1 MKGSLNVLVDNI
13 GSITDSRNMA
23 AETRKEIG
31 PSTSRRPVIEL
42 ARIGAFSALVAV
54 GTILSNG
61 LFGVPL
67 PPPLTEITVAPAF
80 YMAIAVLFSRK
91 VSFWS
96 TFIGS
101 AVGETVN
108 VLFFGGVPAAFIV
121 TYVPG
126 IILARAP
133 ETLIIHKFRQST
145 TRVLAMAMVVATI
158 FETLVFFV
166 IDWFVYSFTT
176 FYCTPPCSSAGL
188 TGGFLLASFDFATMI
203 DVVWIPVSLSLVVAA
218 RRAYNRSFFD

>member
-1 MKGSLNVLVDNI
+1 LVDNI
-13 GSITDSRNMA
+13 GSITDSRNIGP
-23 AETRKEIG
+23 EIPKEIG
-31 PSTSRRPVIEL
+31 PSTSSRPVIEL

-80 YMAIAVLFSRK
+80 YLAIAVLFSRR

-101 AVGETVN
+101 AIGETVN
-108 VLFFGGVPAAFIV
+108 VLFFGGVPAAFLL

-133 ETLIIHKFRQST
+133 EALIIHKFRQST
-145 TRVLAMAMVVATI
+145 TRIIAMAMVVATVY
-158 FETLVFFV
+158 ETIVFFI

-188 TGGFLLASFDFATMI
+188 TGGFLLASFDFATMV
-203 DVVWIPVSLSLVVAA
+203 DVFWIPVSLSLVIAA

>member
-1 MKGSLNVLVDNI
+1 LVDNI
-13 GSITDSRNMA
+13 GSITDSRNIGP
-23 AETRKEIG
+23 ETPKEIG
-31 PSTSRRPVIEL
+31 PSTSSRPVIEL
-42 ARIGAFSALVAV
+42 ARIGAFSAMVAV
-54 GTILSNG
+54 GTTLSNG

-80 YMAIAVLFSRK
+80 YLAIAVLFSRR

-101 AVGETVN
+101 AIGETVN
-108 VLFFGGVPAAFIV
+108 VLFFGGVPAAFLL

-133 ETLIIHKFRQST
+133 EALIIHKFRQST
-145 TRVLAMAMVVATI
+145 TRIIAVAMVVATVY
-158 FETLVFFV
+158 ETIVFFI

-188 TGGFLLASFDFATMI
+188 TGGFLLASFDFATMV
-203 DVVWIPVSLSLVVAA
+203 DVFWIPVSLSLVIAA